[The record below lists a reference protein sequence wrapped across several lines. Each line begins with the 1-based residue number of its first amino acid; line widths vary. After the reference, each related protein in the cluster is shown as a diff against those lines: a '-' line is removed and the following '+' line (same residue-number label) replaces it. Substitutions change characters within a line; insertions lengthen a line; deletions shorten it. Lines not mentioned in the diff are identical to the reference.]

1 MRRTA
6 YSGRCTKI
14 SVFFQGVECGKIR
27 KYSDPLM
34 ELLLKS
40 HRPEKYKDRRTTEL
54 SGPGGKQID
63 YRSLS
68 DEELDAITDGD

>member
-1 MRRTA
+1 
-6 YSGRCTKI
+6 
-14 SVFFQGVECGKIR
+14 
-27 KYSDPLM
+27 M